1 MDNND
6 IRNNDGINADPMRGM
21 EREDVIL
28 TDYFNRRQ
36 HATPEVQKQLDAFKK
51 RHGIGLW
58 HSRNTVMTT
67 LVAAAAVVL
76 AILFVKT
83 WNNDETTQDNSEAI
97 VAYKVQGDI
106 PTEIMINVDGK
117 ESAAPKGM
125 REFKVYSN
133 SEKPIVYSTLRTPA
147 QMTAE
152 TELPDGTVV
161 LLNSCSQLRYPSRF
175 GDGERRVEVKGE
187 AYFKV
192 KHDSAHPF
200 VVVANG
206 LTTTV
211 TGTEFNV
218 RAYNDMLPAVTLVE
232 GGVKVNPTGS
242 KNVQT
247 IIPGQHARLD
257 DSGKLTVRNVDTYA
271 YTAWTED
278 KFYFDDT
285 TLYDIACELGQ
296 WYNIS
301 VVFDNPKLMNVRFFM
316 TADRSDDVRELIESL
331 NMMKKAK
338 ISLQNNQIVI
348 R

>member
-6 IRNNDGINADPMRGM
+6 INGTIGNDPMLGL
-21 EREDVIL
+21 EREEVMM
-28 TDYFNRRQ
+28 TDYFNRRR
-36 HATPEVQKQLDAFKK
+36 HSMPDVQMELKAFKR
-51 RHGIGLW
+51 RHGIGIW
-58 HSRNTVMTT
+58 HSSRPIMAT
-67 LVAAAAVVL
+67 LMAAAAVVL
-76 AILFVKT
+76 VVFFIKPWNSQNEANV
-83 WNNDETTQDNSEAI
+83 NNDKF
-97 VAYKVQGDI
+97 VAYNVQTDV
-106 PTEIMINVDGK
+106 PTNITISVNGK

-125 REFKVYSN
+125 REFRANSSN
-133 SEKPIVYSTLRTPA
+133 AKSIVYTTLKTPA

-152 TELPDGTVV
+152 MELTDGTIV

-175 GDGERRVEVKGE
+175 ADGERRVEVKGE
-187 AYFKV
+187 AYFRV
-192 KHDSAHPF
+192 KHDSGHPF

-218 RAYNDMLPAVTLVE
+218 RAYNDISPAITLVE
-232 GGVKVNPTGS
+232 GSVEVNPTGS
-242 KNVQT
+242 NDVQK
-247 IIPGQHARLD
+247 IIPGQHAKLD
-257 DSGKLTVRNVDTYA
+257 DSGKLTIRNVDTYI

-278 KFYFDDT
+278 KFYFDNA

-301 VVFDNPKLMNVRFFM
+301 VVFDNPKLMNIRLFM
-316 TADRSDDVRELIESL
+316 TADRSDDIGELVESL